1 MAQEKSE
8 ALISLAND
16 QGITLWRAQGTIMK
30 GTALVRQ
37 GESLEEGVA
46 QIRQGLSI
54 LWAAGFRIAHSVYL
68 AFLAE
73 ACGRMAQAEE
83 GLTVVAEALA
93 LVRRTGECHYEPELY
108 RLQGELTLQSQ
119 GPGCP
124 STVEEKAEH
133 CFHQAIAVARTQHAK
148 SWELRAATSL
158 ARLWH
163 RQGKKD
169 PARQLLGDIYAWF
182 TEGFDTHDLR
192 EAKALLEELH

>member
-1 MAQEKSE
+1 M
-8 ALISLAND
+8 
-16 QGITLWRAQGTIMK
+16 TLSVAQGTIMQ
-30 GTALVRQ
+30 GVALVRR

-54 LWAAGFRIAHSVYL
+54 MRAVGHQNAQPTYL

-73 ACGRMAQAEE
+73 AYGRMAQAEE
-83 GLTVVAEALA
+83 GRTVVAEALA
-93 LVRRTGECHYEPELY
+93 IVRRTGECHYEPELY

-119 GPGCP
+119 GPDRQ
-124 STVEEKAEH
+124 STVEAEAEQ
-133 CFHQAIAVARTQHAK
+133 CFHQALAVARTQQAK

-158 ARLWH
+158 ARLWY

-192 EAKALLEELH
+192 EAKALLEELR